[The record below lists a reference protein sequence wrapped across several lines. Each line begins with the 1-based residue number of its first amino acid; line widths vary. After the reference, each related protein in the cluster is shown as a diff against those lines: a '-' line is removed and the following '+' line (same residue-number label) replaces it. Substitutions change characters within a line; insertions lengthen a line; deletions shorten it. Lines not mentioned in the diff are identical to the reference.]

1 MDMKKIF
8 SITINDQLLHF
19 AILFF
24 RIIIGAFMLTHGYSK
39 LLYLFSGEEIEF
51 LDFLGIGLTASLAL
65 AVFAEF
71 FCSILIIIGLGT
83 RWATIP
89 LIVTM
94 LVAAFI
100 AHCADPFGKKEM
112 ALLYLSSYI
121 VLLFLGSGKFSL
133 DALISGKT
141 STK

>member
-1 MDMKKIF
+1 MKKIF
-8 SITINDQLLHF
+8 SISINDQLLHF

-51 LDFLGIGLTASLAL
+51 LDFLGIGLKASLAL

-94 LVAAFI
+94 IVAAFI
-100 AHCADPFGKKEM
+100 AHGADPFGKKEM

-133 DALISGKT
+133 DGLISAKT
-141 STK
+141 SSK

>member
-1 MDMKKIF
+1 MKKLF
-8 SITINDQLLHF
+8 RVTINDQLLHF

-51 LDFLGIGLTASLAL
+51 LDFLGIGLKASLAL

-94 LVAAFI
+94 IVAAFI
-100 AHCADPFGKKEM
+100 AHGADPFGKKEM

-133 DALISGKT
+133 DGLISAKT
-141 STK
+141 SSK

>member
-1 MDMKKIF
+1 MKKIF

-51 LDFLGIGLTASLAL
+51 LDFLGIGLKASLAL

-94 LVAAFI
+94 IVAAFI
-100 AHCADPFGKKEM
+100 AHGADPFGKKEM

-133 DALISGKT
+133 DGLISAKT
-141 STK
+141 SSK

>member
-1 MDMKKIF
+1 MKKLF

-24 RIIIGAFMLTHGYSK
+24 RMIIGAFMLTHGYSK

-51 LDFLGIGLTASLAL
+51 LDFLGIGFKASLAL

-94 LVAAFI
+94 IVAAFI
-100 AHCADPFGKKEM
+100 AHGADPFGKKEM

-133 DALISGKT
+133 DGLISAKT
-141 STK
+141 SSK